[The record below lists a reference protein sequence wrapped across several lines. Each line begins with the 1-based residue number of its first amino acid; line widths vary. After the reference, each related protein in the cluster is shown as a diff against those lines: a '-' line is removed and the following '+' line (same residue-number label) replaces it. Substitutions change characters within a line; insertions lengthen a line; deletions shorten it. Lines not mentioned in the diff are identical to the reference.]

1 MEPRR
6 VSVAAHYK
14 LPWLLTSFARILDYG
29 SKGLATRFLWRIF
42 CGPIKFK
49 VPPREA
55 DFYKETEQEK
65 IRTKSASREIML
77 YRIPN
82 DGNKVLFV
90 HGWNGRSSQFYRIID
105 LLSDRGYDITAV
117 DLPGHGRSS
126 RSITNLPEITD
137 LISEIT
143 ESRGP
148 YHGIVCHSFGG
159 VAALNSIRFGAS
171 FEKLVLI
178 SPGIYE
184 IKPMFKTFVGL
195 FGLDEE
201 YYADR
206 LFDLAESLYGTSP
219 GEFGPDRFSKE
230 IETET
235 LIVHCEDDKEAMKEI
250 ALALHGEMQ
259 NSELHL
265 TEGLGHRRI
274 LRDEKVADMVLNFLQ
289 TSVQ

>member
-1 MEPRR
+1 MEPKK

-14 LPWLLTSFARILDYG
+14 LPWFLTSFARILDYC
-29 SKGLATRFLWRIF
+29 SKRLATRFLWRIF
-42 CGPIKFK
+42 RGPIKFK
-49 VPPREA
+49 TPSREA
-55 DFYKETEQEK
+55 EFYKKTELKK
-65 IRTKSASREIML
+65 IQAKSTSKGIML

-90 HGWNGRSSQFYRIID
+90 HGWNGRSSQFFRIIE
-105 LLSDRGYDITAV
+105 LLSDSGYDITAF
-117 DLPGHGRSS
+117 DLPGHGRST
-126 RSITNLPEITD
+126 RSTTNLPEITD
-137 LISEIT
+137 LISEVT
-143 ESRGP
+143 KSRGP

-159 VAALNSIRFGAS
+159 VAALNAVRLGAT

-206 LFDLAESLYGTSP
+206 LFDLAESLYGASP
-219 GEFGPDRFSKE
+219 GDFGLDRFSE
-230 IETET
+230 RIETET

-250 ALALHGEMQ
+250 ALNLHSDMK
-259 NSELHL
+259 NSTLHL

-274 LRDEKVADMVLNFLQ
+274 LRDEKVAEIIMNFL
-289 TSVQ
+289 

>member
-1 MEPRR
+1 MEQRK

-14 LPWLLTSFARILDYG
+14 LPWFLTSFARILDFV

-42 CGPIKFK
+42 CRPIKFK
-49 VPPREA
+49 VPSREA
-55 DFYKETEQEK
+55 DFYNKTEQKMIDAESVSK
-65 IRTKSASREIML
+65 KIML

-82 DGNKVLFV
+82 DGQRILFV
-90 HGWNGRSSQFYRIID
+90 HGWNGRSSQFYRIIE
-105 LLSDRGYDITAV
+105 LLSENGYDITAI

-126 RSITNLPEITD
+126 RSNTNLPEITD
-137 LISEIT
+137 LLSEIT
-143 ESRGP
+143 KSRGP
-148 YHGIVCHSFGG
+148 YDGIVCHSFGG
-159 VAALNSIRFGAS
+159 VAALNSVRHGAS
-171 FEKLVLI
+171 CEKLVLI

-206 LFDLAESLYGTSP
+206 LFDLAESLYGTNP
-219 GEFGPDRFSKE
+219 GNFGLERFSKQ

-235 LIVHCEDDKEAMKEI
+235 LIIHCEDDKEALKEI
-250 ALALHGEMQ
+250 AITLHGDMKH
-259 NSELHL
+259 SKLHL

-274 LRDEKVADMVLNFLQ
+274 LRDEKVAKMVLNFL
-289 TSVQ
+289 

>member
-1 MEPRR
+1 MEPSK

-14 LPWLLTSFARILDYG
+14 LPWFLTSFVRILDYG

-49 VPPREA
+49 TPSREA
-55 DFYKETEQEK
+55 EFYKKTEQEK
-65 IRTKSASREIML
+65 IQTKSTSKEIML

-82 DGNKVLFV
+82 DGNNVLFV
-90 HGWNGRSSQFYRIID
+90 HGWNGRSSQFYRIIE
-105 LLSDRGYDITAV
+105 LLSDEGYDITAI
-117 DLPGHGRSS
+117 DLPGHGRST
-126 RSITNLPEITD
+126 RSTTTLPEITD
-137 LISEIT
+137 LISEVT
-143 ESRGP
+143 KSRGP
-148 YHGIVCHSFGG
+148 YYGIVCHSFGG
-159 VAALNSIRFGAS
+159 VAALNAVRLGAT

-178 SPGIYE
+178 SPGMYE
-184 IKPMFKTFVGL
+184 TKPMFKTFVGL

-206 LFDLAESLYGTSP
+206 LFGLAESLYGTSP
-219 GEFGPDRFSKE
+219 GEFGLDRFSNE

-250 ALALHGEMQ
+250 ALNLHSDMK
-259 NSELHL
+259 NSVLHL

-274 LRDEKVADMVLNFLQ
+274 LRDEKVAEKVMNFL
-289 TSVQ
+289 

>member
-14 LPWLLTSFARILDYG
+14 LPWFLTSFARILDYS
-29 SKGLATRFLWRIF
+29 SKDLATRFLWRIF
-42 CGPIKFK
+42 CSPIKFK
-49 VPPREA
+49 TPSREA
-55 DFYKETEQEK
+55 EFYNKTDQEK
-65 IRTKSASREIML
+65 IQVKSTSKEIML

-82 DGNKVLFV
+82 DGHKVLFV
-90 HGWNGRSSQFYRIID
+90 HGWNGRSSQFHRIIE
-105 LLSDRGYDITAV
+105 LLSENGYDITAI
-117 DLPGHGRSS
+117 DLPGHGRST
-126 RSITNLPEITD
+126 RSTTNLPEITD
-137 LISEIT
+137 LISEVT
-143 ESRGP
+143 ENRGP

-159 VAALNSIRFGAS
+159 VAALNAVRIGAT

-206 LFDLAESLYGTSP
+206 LFGLAESLHGASP
-219 GEFGPDRFSKE
+219 GEFGLDRFSE
-230 IETET
+230 QIETEA
-235 LIVHCEDDKEAMKEI
+235 LIVHCEDDREALKEI
-250 ALALHGEMQ
+250 ALALHANMK
-259 NSELHL
+259 NSVLHL

-274 LRDEKVADMVLNFLQ
+274 LRDDKVAEMVMGFL
-289 TSVQ
+289 

>member
-6 VSVAAHYK
+6 VSIAAHYK
-14 LPWLLTSFARILDYG
+14 LPWFLTSLARILDYV
-29 SKGLATRFLWRIF
+29 SKSLATRFLWRIF

-49 VPPREA
+49 IPAR
-55 DFYKETEQEK
+55 ETEFYNKTEK
-65 IRTKSASREIML
+65 KKIYPKSVSKEIVL

-82 DGNKVLFV
+82 DGHKVLFV

-105 LLSDRGYDITAV
+105 LLSDNGYDITAI
-117 DLPGHGRSS
+117 DLPGHGKSKRAN
-126 RSITNLPEITD
+126 TNLPEITD
-137 LISEIT
+137 LLSEIMK
-143 ESRGP
+143 SRGP
-148 YHGIVCHSFGG
+148 YHGVVCHSFGG
-159 VAALNSIRFGAS
+159 VATLNSIRYGAS
-171 FEKLVLI
+171 CEKLVLI
-178 SPGIYE
+178 SPGVYE

-206 LFDLAESLYGTSP
+206 LFNLAESLYDASP
-219 GEFGPDRFSKE
+219 GDFGLDRFSKQ

-250 ALALHGEMQ
+250 ALTLHGEMK
-259 NSELHL
+259 NSVLHL

-274 LRDEKVADMVLNFLQ
+274 LRDEKVAEIVMNFL
-289 TSVQ
+289 